1 MPRRSIPVKLA
12 SAQLCEHRVI
22 RIARGF
28 GLSMEIEF
36 KFCIPPE
43 RLQAVEAAMRRGAV
57 RRTRLQA
64 HYVDTPGGALAA
76 AGMVL
81 RLRLEGPRWV
91 QTVKAAGDGPL
102 QRWEHNVDLGPQAG
116 GGAPVADPQRHA
128 GTPVGDRLL
137 AVLRD
142 ADGPLRESYATDIE
156 RLTREMR
163 SGGATVELALD
174 IGRIRAHGA
183 DGALREA
190 QVCELELELLRGD
203 VRGLVALAQA
213 WSQRHGL
220 WFSTVSK
227 AERGERLLHG
237 VVAVP
242 AVKAAPVPPSF
253 AGLDGH
259 ALQQAAIAHC
269 LAQILPNASEVAAG
283 SSDDEQVHQL
293 RIGLRRLRTALR
305 DLDALAP
312 GLDPAWEAPLVE
324 VFRMLGVRRDRA
336 LVLAQ
341 AQAALET
348 ASAPPVDMGDD
359 ANTSDD
365 PGAAVRAPAFQAVLV
380 ALIGHGAAP
389 PGPATTPGLDA
400 TDARRHLRDR
410 LRRLHRQVLRDGERF
425 DTLDADAQHRVRKRL
440 KRLRYL
446 AEFAAPLFRPKAAA
460 RYLARLRPAQDSLG
474 RFNDEAVALALYRAR
489 VGQDPRAWFAVGWL
503 QARHAAAGA
512 DAQRVLRR
520 LRKKAMPFW
529 RGRKAR
535 D

>member
-1 MPRRSIPVKLA
+1 
-12 SAQLCEHRVI
+12 
-22 RIARGF
+22 
-28 GLSMEIEF
+28 MEIEF

-57 RRTRLQA
+57 QRTRLQA
-64 HYVDTPGGALAA
+64 CYVDTPGGALAA

-81 RLRLEGPRWV
+81 RLRKEGPRWV

-116 GGAPVADPQRHA
+116 GDAPVADPQRHA

-156 RLTREMR
+156 RLTREVR

-203 VRGLVALAQA
+203 VRGLVALARA

-227 AERGERLLHG
+227 AERGERLLRD
-237 VVAVP
+237 VAAVP
-242 AVKAAPVPPSF
+242 AVKAAPVPASF
-253 AGLDGH
+253 AGLDGR

-269 LAQILPNASEVAAG
+269 LAQILPNASELAAG
-283 SSDDEQVHQL
+283 SRDDEQVHQL

-305 DLDALAP
+305 ELDALAP

-341 AQAALET
+341 TRAALAAAGAPPIDMDDEDQAA
-348 ASAPPVDMGDD
+348 
-359 ANTSDD
+359 DD

-380 ALIGHGAAP
+380 DLIGHGAMP
-389 PGPATTPGLDA
+389 PGATDAGLDA

-520 LRKKAMPFW
+520 LRKKAVPFW
-529 RGRKAR
+529 RRRKAG